1 MCGIAGRI
9 LNAPGKVGLDLVELM
24 DAQEHRGADSTGFA
38 IYGVPRD
45 SGYVV
50 RAMGFDRDS
59 LSKDLEDFRE
69 ILQDHG
75 SEFLED
81 PSWDHSRDKHYSV
94 RMIIED
100 PRDMT
105 RWVEAADTICDRLEM
120 QSVGRSLEIIKDTGG
135 AYAVA
140 EKHGVRDMI
149 GTHGLGHARLATE
162 SDVRPNASHPFWARP
177 FPDVAIVHNGQI
189 TDYYTWRDKLER
201 KGYRFLTYNDSELI
215 AVWVSDRMK
224 EGLDMQTAL
233 TRSIH
238 EIDGVFTYMISMPGR
253 IGFAKDRFA
262 MKPLVVVDQAGEI
275 AAATEEQAVRRIY
288 DAEDVDVINYDG
300 PSLHGIWGVGNRE
313 EAAA

>member
-1 MCGIAGRI
+1 
-9 LNAPGKVGLDLVELM
+9 VGADLVELM

-45 SGYVV
+45 AGYVV
-50 RAMGFDRDS
+50 RAMGFDRAAMGR
-59 LSKDLEDFRE
+59 DLDDFLAILRE
-69 ILQDHG
+69 HG
-75 SEFLED
+75 SDFIDD
-81 PSWDHSRDKHYSV
+81 PSWDAGGSRHYSV
-94 RMIIED
+94 RMTITD
-100 PRDMT
+100 PDDLAGWT
-105 RWVEAADTICDRLEM
+105 HDADQICERLEV

-140 EKHGVRDMI
+140 DKHGVRDMA

-215 AVWVSDRMK
+215 AVWISDRMR
-224 EGLDMQTAL
+224 EGLDLETAL
-233 TRSIH
+233 RRSIR
-238 EIDGVFTYMISMPGR
+238 EIDGVFTYMIGMPGR
-253 IGFAKDRFA
+253 IGWAKDRFA
-262 MKPLVVVDQAGEI
+262 MKPLVAVERHGEM

-288 DAEDVDVINYDG
+288 DDDDIEVINHDG
-300 PSLHGIWGVGNRE
+300 PALHGIWAIGNRE
-313 EAAA
+313 ERAA